1 MMMVLAGCG
10 GAPADTVNRFFN
22 AVKSEKYTAA
32 ASFCALDDEER
43 AQFSILGAK
52 LKVALDKKQVTVGK
66 ATVAG
71 DGKTAS
77 VQVTLQS
84 ADGEKDTQEIK
95 LKKVDGKW
103 RIELSSLH

>member
-71 DGKTAS
+71 DGKRRQAFKSPFRARTA
-77 VQVTLQS
+77 
-84 ADGEKDTQEIK
+84 
-95 LKKVDGKW
+95 KKTP
-103 RIELSSLH
+103 RRSS